1 MPANDK
7 NPRAKPSR
15 PKVPRTSGPMVSA
28 TDNTPAS
35 SAVVRMYC
43 HGLGDCL
50 LIRIPDANTGEPYN
64 VLIDCGVIGVAKNPK
79 PLMEQVARSIRDTC
93 NGHLHLV
100 IVTHEHW
107 DHVSGFSEQQAQS
120 VFDEIRIDQV
130 WYAWTEDPSPRNKL
144 GNKLRREREAKIR
157 AVLQAAIALHG
168 MAEPVAV
175 DRANRISSL
184 LSFFGYDSTEDAAA
198 TLSANVAD
206 GIGKTRAAFD
216 YLGKRRGVKV
226 RYCRPADVPVML
238 AGGAVRTYVLGPPED
253 EGLIKRS
260 APSKAGREVYEIGA
274 DLLMD
279 EQLGTAF
286 ERLSGA
292 AGSDRENCPFET
304 AFQVDMASSAS
315 LSPML
320 LALKAETWDKEPW
333 RQIESDWT
341 AMAESLALNLDQHTN
356 NTCLVVAFEIVA
368 TGQVLLFAA
377 DAQVGNWLSW
387 QDVQWKLDSEPS
399 KKELEVTGPDL
410 LARTV
415 FYKVGHHGS
424 HNATLRAF
432 GLEQMTSKDL
442 IAFVPVDK
450 AQAEKNRWHEMPFEP
465 LMVRLQEKTDGRV
478 VRADATTKPNLA
490 EALTEPEK
498 RKFLER
504 LRRNVAGEASFW
516 EFHFP

>member
-7 NPRAKPSR
+7 KSGAKPSR
-15 PKVPRTSGPMVSA
+15 SKASRASAPEVSA
-28 TDNTPAS
+28 VDNVIAT
-35 SAVVRMYC
+35 SAIVRMYC
-43 HGLGDCL
+43 HGLGDCFL
-50 LIRIPDANTGEPYN
+50 VRFPDSKTGEPYN

-79 PLMEQVARSIRDTC
+79 SLMEQVARNIRDAC

-120 VFDEIRIDQV
+120 VFDEIQIDQV

-144 GNKLRREREAKIR
+144 GNKLRREREAKVR
-157 AVLQAAIALHG
+157 AVRQAAIALHG
-168 MAEPVAV
+168 MAEPLAV
-175 DRANRISSL
+175 DRAQRISSL
-184 LSFFGYDSTEDAAA
+184 LSFFGYDSTEDVAA
-198 TLSANVAD
+198 TLAAD
-206 GIGKTRAAFD
+206 VSGGIGKTRAAFD
-216 YLGKRRGVKV
+216 YLSKRSGVNV
-226 RYCRPADVPVML
+226 RYCRPADAPVML
-238 AGGAVRTYVLGPPED
+238 AGGAVRAYVLGPPED

-260 APSKAGREVYEIGA
+260 APSKAGREVYEISA
-274 DLLMD
+274 DLFMD
-279 EQLGTAF
+279 EQLETAF
-286 ERLSGA
+286 ERLSGVV
-292 AGSDRENCPFET
+292 GSDVENCPFET

-315 LSPML
+315 LSPQL
-320 LALKAETWDKEPW
+320 LELKAETWDKEPW

-356 NTCLVVAFEIVA
+356 NTCLVIAFEIVA

-387 QDVQWKLDSEPS
+387 QDVKWTLNSELA
-399 KKELEVTGPDL
+399 KREQEVTGPDL

-424 HNATLRAF
+424 HNATLREF

-450 AQAEKNRWHEMPFEP
+450 SQAEKNRWHEMPFKP
-465 LMVRLQEKTDGRV
+465 LMSRLKEKTAGRV
-478 VRADATTKPNLA
+478 VRADTIAKPKLAIGLA
-490 EALTEPEK
+490 ETDK
-498 RKFLER
+498 QKFLER
-504 LRRNVAGEASFW
+504 LNRSEADQASFW
-516 EFHFP
+516 EIHIP